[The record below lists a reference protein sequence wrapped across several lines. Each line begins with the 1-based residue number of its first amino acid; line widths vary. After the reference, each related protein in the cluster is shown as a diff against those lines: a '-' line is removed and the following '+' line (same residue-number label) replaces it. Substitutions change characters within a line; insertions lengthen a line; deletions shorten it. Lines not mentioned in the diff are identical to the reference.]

1 MSGNNNGQLTTSIEG
16 MESRVL
22 ELELK
27 LAGGGLAFPPSSVV
41 VVAAAG
47 AGSATTKTKTKTT
60 IADVSSRL
68 DALMRSASSA
78 PAAAAAAAGGGRG
91 GEGIGGTIDN
101 TKRAALHEDFRAIDR
116 LVSELDIISSFSGPT
131 TTSAA
136 AGGGGDD
143 DDDDDDDDASGVP
156 SDGGTRECKLDEE
169 GRGDGR
175 AHTRPRRHRHQG
187 HGGRHR
193 RIVVVVIIVVIGGR
207 ELPRGFVGTVRSPL
221 RSRRH
226 REVGQT
232 MLPGREHV
240 PAGIGCLAAGGRHAG
255 LVRWDRDGAFGED
268 GAGGGADSRRKD
280 WERLIFSSF

>member
-78 PAAAAAAAGGGRG
+78 PAAAAGGGRG
-91 GEGIGGTIDN
+91 GGIGGTIDN

-136 AGGGGDD
+136 GGGG
-143 DDDDDDDDASGVP
+143 
-156 SDGGTRECKLDEE
+156 
-169 GRGDGR
+169 
-175 AHTRPRRHRHQG
+175 
-187 HGGRHR
+187 
-193 RIVVVVIIVVIGGR
+193 
-207 ELPRGFVGTVRSPL
+207 
-221 RSRRH
+221 
-226 REVGQT
+226 
-232 MLPGREHV
+232 
-240 PAGIGCLAAGGRHAG
+240 
-255 LVRWDRDGAFGED
+255 
-268 GAGGGADSRRKD
+268 GGAHDVATP
-280 WERLIFSSF
+280 